1 MGQTAQL
8 AVQQTS
14 QISHE
19 ALQSSL
25 IFLIQI
31 PSYLYPGG
39 PGMNGFHPDLFIY
52 TYGIYCQCKSWG
64 IIQFFWDYPK
74 EFLPIY
80 AND

>member
-39 PGMNGFHPDLFIY
+39 PGMNGFHPNSFIY
-52 TYGIYCQCKSWG
+52 TYGIYEEHIPVVFIPSVKA
-64 IIQFFWDYPK
+64 
-74 EFLPIY
+74 ER
-80 AND
+80 

>member
-31 PSYLYPGG
+31 LHTYTQEDQGWMDSILIPSYIPMVYMKNIYLWY
-39 PGMNGFHPDLFIY
+39 LF
-52 TYGIYCQCKSWG
+52 
-64 IIQFFWDYPK
+64 PV
-74 EFLPIY
+74 
-80 AND
+80 

>member
-31 PSYLYPGG
+31 PSYPGG
-39 PGMNGFHPDLFIY
+39 PGMNGFHPNSFIY
-52 TYGIYCQCKSWG
+52 TYGIYEEHIPVVFIPSVKA
-64 IIQFFWDYPK
+64 
-74 EFLPIY
+74 ER
-80 AND
+80 